1 MFPPNRLCTS
11 TLMDNVSNFT
21 EAFWKTLVPGR
32 DIESFAKGFFSR
44 KTHLSQGIG
53 RSDQWKRQRPEPKE
67 KKTHRLCDK
76 HNTHL
81 FPSKRFFISWGI
93 TLRDFIPS
101 GRFLVKTTLS
111 VKNFAAQRFAGCTGY
126 HVSDSPAYWELV
138 QLVK

>member
-11 TLMDNVSNFT
+11 TRMGDVSNFT

-53 RSDQWKRQRPEPKE
+53 RSDHEKTKARTQGKKQHIAYVTNTTHICSPQKNSSLAGVSHSEISSPEQISGKNRPVRE
-67 KKTHRLCDK
+67 KFSRCASRR
-76 HNTHL
+76 
-81 FPSKRFFISWGI
+81 FPGC
-93 TLRDFIPS
+93 
-101 GRFLVKTTLS
+101 
-111 VKNFAAQRFAGCTGY
+111 AAY

-138 QLVK
+138 K